1 MTNEERIL
9 ELEQRIA
16 YLEHQLDALDK
27 VIANQSDELSML
39 LKDRKLLLQL
49 AEEFRDM
56 RIRPQTDESPPP
68 HY

>member
-1 MTNEERIL
+1 MRHEERIL

-27 VIANQSDELSML
+27 VITGQSQEIGNL
-39 LKDRKLLLQL
+39 LKDRRLLLEL
-49 AEEFRDM
+49 AEEFRDV
-56 RIRPQTDESPPP
+56 RVRSQTDESPPP